1 MTLTIGVDVGGTKIA
16 TGLVDA
22 DGTILTSLRRPTPAQ
37 EVDAVVDVIADAVA
51 ELAAGR
57 DARDAGGVEAV
68 GIGAAGFVDAA
79 RSTVIFAPNLAWR
92 DEPLAATVSERT
104 GLPVVVENDA
114 NAAAWGEFRFG
125 AARDAHS
132 SLVITVGTGI
142 GGGIVL
148 DDRLVR
154 GSHGFAAEIG
164 HINIKPGGR
173 RCGCGLRGCWERY
186 GSGSALVHEAR
197 ELATVSPVQGAKLLK
212 LAGGDP
218 GGITGL
224 HVTQAAREGD
234 NAAIEVFD
242 TVGKW
247 IGHGLADMVATLDP
261 EVVVLAGGV
270 SEAGE
275 LLRKPAQR
283 TFEKNL
289 TARSFRA
296 VPQIRLATLGNMA
309 GIVGAADLARER

>member
-1 MTLTIGVDVGGTKIA
+1 MTVVA
-16 TGLVDA
+16 A
-22 DGTILTSLRRPTPAQ
+22 WFPAQ
-37 EVDAVVDVIADAVA
+37 ERGTAVA
-51 ELAAGR
+51 IFNSAQYFA
-57 DARDAGGVEAV
+57 
-68 GIGAAGFVDAA
+68 
-79 RSTVIFAPNLAWR
+79 TVIFAPNLAWR

-197 ELATVSPVQGAKLLK
+197 ELATVSPVQGANWPVMQRK
-212 LAGGDP
+212 
-218 GGITGL
+218 
-224 HVTQAAREGD
+224 R
-234 NAAIEVFD
+234 
-242 TVGKW
+242 
-247 IGHGLADMVATLDP
+247 
-261 EVVVLAGGV
+261 VVLPLPFGPINAV
-270 SEAGE
+270 RSPK
-275 LLRKPAQR
+275 RKC
-283 TFEKNL
+283 KL
-289 TARSFRA
+289 T
-296 VPQIRLATLGNMA
+296 
-309 GIVGAADLARER
+309 